1 LNIEL
6 KRYNLSL
13 PTKLFDELQ
22 LLADA
27 ENTTILELLR
37 KFVKLGLIMYN
48 QDCDILLRT
57 DGKETKII
65 VL

>member
-1 LNIEL
+1 LKIEL